1 MIDRPASHLPRGGST
16 VGPAPGHPAVRTRI
30 LLLLVFV
37 LLGGL
42 ALRLVYVQGIDPTG
56 QAAAAM
62 DQRLTHQ
69 ETLPQRGSILDRD
82 GDVLAASVRR
92 YDIVVDQRL
101 VKDFN
106 EWDREAR
113 ETVLVDVDSR
123 LASLAEVLG
132 MSEEEVREATIG
144 SRPYAVVRRSVTPE
158 VRDKAMALNVPG
170 LLSEAVDRRTY
181 PNGSVAGSI
190 IGFMGGDGTALEGLE
205 LSQDDVMT
213 GTPGTRT
220 FEVGADG
227 IRIPNAPLEE
237 VPAVDGADLRLTVDK
252 DAQWFAQ
259 ETLGALAAEYDAE
272 WANAVVMDVKTGDV
286 IVMADSTTVD
296 PADPDATEGNFRTST
311 VMSTPYEPGSTG
323 KALPIAAA
331 VDAGKVTATD
341 GFTVPGS
348 QDFDGQTI
356 RDFSPHPTF
365 DMTVAGIYA
374 RSYNTGT
381 VQIAEKIT
389 DEQRYE
395 YMRSFGVGRPIDLGL
410 PQQAGSVLVPPEQW
424 DGRQRL
430 TTAFGQGYTQTTL
443 HTAQMYQALANGG
456 VLIPARLI
464 DATVDGDG
472 AEKRWESSAEP
483 HRVVSEETA
492 AQMLRMMET
501 VVTQGTSKAAAIPG
515 YRVGG
520 KSSTAEAA
528 SDTGKYDGYNFG
540 FTAVAPLDDPRFVVS
555 VSMHR
560 PPSKQGSR
568 DVSIA
573 AATIM
578 EYMLRQADVPA
589 TGAEPNDY
597 RVFVDDPQDRPW

>member
-259 ETLGALAAEYDAE
+259 ETLGALAAEYEAE

-341 GFTVPGS
+341 GFTVPSS

-395 YMRSFGVGRPIDLGL
+395 YMRSFGVGQPIDLGL

-555 VSMHR
+555 VSLHR

>member
-1 MIDRPASHLPRGGST
+1 
-16 VGPAPGHPAVRTRI
+16 VRTRI

-568 DVSIA
+568 DVSVA

>member
-1 MIDRPASHLPRGGST
+1 M
-16 VGPAPGHPAVRTRI
+16 RTRI

-296 PADPDATEGNFRTST
+296 PADPDATEENFRTST

-464 DATVDGDG
+464 DAAVDGDG

-528 SDTGKYDGYNFG
+528 SDTGKYDGYNLG

-555 VSMHR
+555 VSLHR

-568 DVSIA
+568 DVSVA

>member
-1 MIDRPASHLPRGGST
+1 M
-16 VGPAPGHPAVRTRI
+16 RTRI

-62 DQRLTHQ
+62 DQRLTHR

-395 YMRSFGVGRPIDLGL
+395 YMRSFGVGQPIDLGL

>member
-1 MIDRPASHLPRGGST
+1 M
-16 VGPAPGHPAVRTRI
+16 RTRI

-296 PADPDATEGNFRTST
+296 PADPDATEGIFRTST

-395 YMRSFGVGRPIDLGL
+395 YMRSFGVGQPIDLGL

-456 VLIPARLI
+456 MLIPARLI

-568 DVSIA
+568 DVSVA

>member
-82 GDVLAASVRR
+82 GDVLATSVRR

>member
-1 MIDRPASHLPRGGST
+1 M
-16 VGPAPGHPAVRTRI
+16 RTRI

-341 GFTVPGS
+341 GFTVPSS
-348 QDFDGQTI
+348 QDFDRQTI

-395 YMRSFGVGRPIDLGL
+395 YMRSFGVGQPIDLGL

>member
-1 MIDRPASHLPRGGST
+1 M
-16 VGPAPGHPAVRTRI
+16 RTRI

-259 ETLGALAAEYDAE
+259 ETLGALAAEYEAE

-341 GFTVPGS
+341 GFTVPSS

-395 YMRSFGVGRPIDLGL
+395 YMRSFGVGQPIDLGL

-555 VSMHR
+555 VSLHR

>member
-1 MIDRPASHLPRGGST
+1 M
-16 VGPAPGHPAVRTRI
+16 RTRI

-42 ALRLVYVQGIDPTG
+42 ALRLVYVQGIYPTG

>member
-1 MIDRPASHLPRGGST
+1 M
-16 VGPAPGHPAVRTRI
+16 RTRI

-62 DQRLTHQ
+62 DQRLTHR

-113 ETVLVDVDSR
+113 KTVLVDVDSR

-158 VRDKAMALNVPG
+158 VRDAAMALNVPG

-181 PNGSVAGSI
+181 PNGSIAGSI

-227 IRIPNAPLEE
+227 VRIPNAPLEE

-341 GFTVPGS
+341 GFTVPSS

-395 YMRSFGVGRPIDLGL
+395 YMRSFGVGQPIDLGL

-589 TGAEPNDY
+589 TGAEPHDY

>member
-1 MIDRPASHLPRGGST
+1 M
-16 VGPAPGHPAVRTRI
+16 RTRI

-296 PADPDATEGNFRTST
+296 PADPDATEGIFRTST

-568 DVSIA
+568 DVSVA

>member
-30 LLLLVFV
+30 LLLLVLV

-158 VRDKAMALNVPG
+158 VRDAAMALNVPG

-341 GFTVPGS
+341 GFTVPSS
-348 QDFDGQTI
+348 QDFDRQTI

-395 YMRSFGVGRPIDLGL
+395 YMRSFGVGQPIDLGL

-568 DVSIA
+568 DVSVA

>member
-1 MIDRPASHLPRGGST
+1 M
-16 VGPAPGHPAVRTRI
+16 RTRI

-82 GDVLAASVRR
+82 GDVLAASARR

-227 IRIPNAPLEE
+227 VRIPNAPLEE

-395 YMRSFGVGRPIDLGL
+395 YMRSFGVGQPIDLGL

-456 VLIPARLI
+456 MLIPARLI

-568 DVSIA
+568 DVSVA

-597 RVFVDDPQDRPW
+597 RVFVDDPQDRTW

>member
-1 MIDRPASHLPRGGST
+1 M
-16 VGPAPGHPAVRTRI
+16 RTRI
-30 LLLLVFV
+30 LLLLVLV

-158 VRDKAMALNVPG
+158 VRDAAMALNVPG

-237 VPAVDGADLRLTVDK
+237 APAVDGADLRLTVDK

-259 ETLGALAAEYDAE
+259 ETLGALAAEYEAE

-341 GFTVPGS
+341 GFTVPSS

-356 RDFSPHPTF
+356 KDFSPHPTF

-395 YMRSFGVGRPIDLGL
+395 YMRSFGVGQPIDLGL
-410 PQQAGSVLVPPEQW
+410 PQQAGSVLVPPEKW

-464 DATVDGDG
+464 DATVDGEG

-568 DVSIA
+568 DVSVA

>member
-1 MIDRPASHLPRGGST
+1 M
-16 VGPAPGHPAVRTRI
+16 RTRI

-62 DQRLTHQ
+62 DQRLTHR

-181 PNGSVAGSI
+181 PNGSIAGSI

-341 GFTVPGS
+341 GFTVPSS

-395 YMRSFGVGRPIDLGL
+395 YMRSFGVGQPIDLGL

-456 VLIPARLI
+456 MLIPARLI

>member
-1 MIDRPASHLPRGGST
+1 M
-16 VGPAPGHPAVRTRI
+16 RTRI

-395 YMRSFGVGRPIDLGL
+395 YMRSFGVGQPIDLGL

-528 SDTGKYDGYNFG
+528 SDTGKYDGYNLG

>member
-1 MIDRPASHLPRGGST
+1 M
-16 VGPAPGHPAVRTRI
+16 RTRI

-395 YMRSFGVGRPIDLGL
+395 YMRSFGVGQPIDLGL

-456 VLIPARLI
+456 MLIPARLI

-568 DVSIA
+568 DVSVA

>member
-1 MIDRPASHLPRGGST
+1 M
-16 VGPAPGHPAVRTRI
+16 RTRI

-62 DQRLTHQ
+62 DQRLTHR

-568 DVSIA
+568 DVSVA

>member
-1 MIDRPASHLPRGGST
+1 M
-16 VGPAPGHPAVRTRI
+16 RTRI

-341 GFTVPGS
+341 GFTVPSS

-395 YMRSFGVGRPIDLGL
+395 YMRSFGVGQPIDLGL

>member
-1 MIDRPASHLPRGGST
+1 M
-16 VGPAPGHPAVRTRI
+16 RTRI

-381 VQIAEKIT
+381 VQIAEKIA

-395 YMRSFGVGRPIDLGL
+395 YMRSFGVGQPIDLGL
-410 PQQAGSVLVPPEQW
+410 PQEAGSVLVPPEQW

-483 HRVVSEETA
+483 HRVVAEETA

-528 SDTGKYDGYNFG
+528 SDTGKYDGYNLG

-568 DVSIA
+568 DVSVA

>member
-1 MIDRPASHLPRGGST
+1 MIDRPASHRARGGST

-30 LLLLVFV
+30 LLLLVLV

-158 VRDKAMALNVPG
+158 VRDAAMALNVPG

-181 PNGSVAGSI
+181 PNGSIAGSI

-341 GFTVPGS
+341 GFTVPSS

-356 RDFSPHPTF
+356 KDFSPHPTF

-395 YMRSFGVGRPIDLGL
+395 YMRSFGVGQPIDLGL

-568 DVSIA
+568 DVSVA

>member
-1 MIDRPASHLPRGGST
+1 M
-16 VGPAPGHPAVRTRI
+16 RTRI

-341 GFTVPGS
+341 GFTVPSS

-365 DMTVAGIYA
+365 DMTAAGIYA

-395 YMRSFGVGRPIDLGL
+395 YMRSFGVGQPIDLGL

>member
-1 MIDRPASHLPRGGST
+1 M
-16 VGPAPGHPAVRTRI
+16 RTRI

-395 YMRSFGVGRPIDLGL
+395 YMRSFGVGQPIDLGL

-568 DVSIA
+568 DVSVA

>member
-1 MIDRPASHLPRGGST
+1 M
-16 VGPAPGHPAVRTRI
+16 RTRI
-30 LLLLVFV
+30 LLLLVLV

-356 RDFSPHPTF
+356 KDFSPHPTF

>member
-132 MSEEEVREATIG
+132 MTEEEVREATIG

-395 YMRSFGVGRPIDLGL
+395 YMRSFGVGQPIDLGL

-568 DVSIA
+568 DVSVA

>member
-1 MIDRPASHLPRGGST
+1 M
-16 VGPAPGHPAVRTRI
+16 RTRI

-213 GTPGTRT
+213 GTLGTRT

-296 PADPDATEGNFRTST
+296 PADPDVTEGNFRTST

-528 SDTGKYDGYNFG
+528 SDTGKYDGYNLG

-568 DVSIA
+568 DVSVA

>member
-259 ETLGALAAEYDAE
+259 ETLGALAAEYEAE

-296 PADPDATEGNFRTST
+296 PADPDATEENFRTST

-341 GFTVPGS
+341 GFTVPSS

-395 YMRSFGVGRPIDLGL
+395 YMRSFGVGQPIDLGL

-528 SDTGKYDGYNFG
+528 SDTGKYDGYNLG

-568 DVSIA
+568 DVSAA

>member
-1 MIDRPASHLPRGGST
+1 MIDRPASHRARGGST

-30 LLLLVFV
+30 LLLLVLV

-158 VRDKAMALNVPG
+158 VRDAAMALNVPG

-341 GFTVPGS
+341 GFTVPSS

-356 RDFSPHPTF
+356 KDFSPHPTF

-395 YMRSFGVGRPIDLGL
+395 YMRSFGVGQPVDLGL
-410 PQQAGSVLVPPEQW
+410 PQQAGSVLVPPEKW

-464 DATVDGDG
+464 DATVDGEG

-528 SDTGKYDGYNFG
+528 SDTGTYDGYNFG

-568 DVSIA
+568 DVSVA

>member
-1 MIDRPASHLPRGGST
+1 M
-16 VGPAPGHPAVRTRI
+16 RTRI

-132 MSEEEVREATIG
+132 MTEEEVREATIG

-213 GTPGTRT
+213 GTPGTRA

-341 GFTVPGS
+341 GFTVPSS
-348 QDFDGQTI
+348 QDFDRQTI

-395 YMRSFGVGRPIDLGL
+395 YMRSFGVGQPIDLGL

-456 VLIPARLI
+456 MLIPARLI

>member
-62 DQRLTHQ
+62 DQRLTHR

-132 MSEEEVREATIG
+132 MSEKEVREATIG

-341 GFTVPGS
+341 GFTVPSS

-395 YMRSFGVGRPIDLGL
+395 YMRSFGVGQPIDLGL

-456 VLIPARLI
+456 MLIPARLI

>member
-1 MIDRPASHLPRGGST
+1 MTDRPASSSPRGGST
-16 VGPAPGHPAVRTRI
+16 VGPAPGLPDARI
-30 LLLLVFV
+30 RGLLLLVLV

-42 ALRLVYVQGIDPTG
+42 ALRLVYVQGVDPTG

-62 DQRLTHQ
+62 DKRLTHQ
-69 ETLPQRGSILDRD
+69 ETLPERGSILDRD
-82 GDVLAASVRR
+82 GDVLASSVRR
-92 YDIVVDQRL
+92 YDMVVDQRL

-113 ETVLVDVDSR
+113 KTVLVDVDSR
-123 LASLAEVLG
+123 LASLAEVLELP
-132 MSEEEVREATIG
+132 EEQVREATIG
-144 SRPYAVVRRSVTPE
+144 SRPYNVVKRSVTPE
-158 VRDKAMALNVPG
+158 MRDAAMALKVPG
-170 LLSEAVDRRTY
+170 LLAEPVDRRVY

-190 IGFMGGDGTALEGLE
+190 IGFMGGDGTPLEGLE

-237 VPAVDGADLRLTVDK
+237 VPAVDGADLRLTLDK

-259 ETLGALAAEYDAE
+259 ETMGALAAEHDAE
-272 WANAVVMDVKTGDV
+272 WANAVVLDAKTGDV
-286 IVMADSTTVD
+286 LVMADSTTVD
-296 PADPDATEGNFRTST
+296 PADPEGTEPYFRSST

-331 VDAGKVTATD
+331 LDAGAATATD
-341 GFTVPGS
+341 GYTVPSS
-348 QDFDGQTI
+348 QEFDGQTI
-356 RDFSPHPTF
+356 RDFAPHETY
-365 DMTVAGIYA
+365 DMTVAGIFA

-381 VQIAEKIT
+381 VQVAEEIS
-389 DEQRYE
+389 DELRYE
-395 YMRSFGVGRPIDLGL
+395 YMRSFGVGKPIDLGL
-410 PQQAGSVLVPPEQW
+410 PRTAGGVLVPPGEW

-443 HTAQMYQALANGG
+443 HTAQMYQAMANGG
-456 VLIPARLI
+456 VMEPARLI

-472 AEKRWESSAEP
+472 AEKRWEPAAEP
-483 HRVVSEETA
+483 HRVVSEATA
-492 AQMLRMMET
+492 ADMLRMMET

-528 SDTGKYDGYNFG
+528 SDTGRYDGYNFG

-560 PPSKQGSR
+560 PPSQLGSR
-568 DVSIA
+568 AVTSA
-573 AATIM
+573 AAQIM
-578 EYMLRQADVPA
+578 EHMLRQADVPA
-589 TGAEPNDY
+589 DGAAPQDY
-597 RVFVDDPQDRPW
+597 DVFVDDPQDRPW

>member
-395 YMRSFGVGRPIDLGL
+395 YMRSFGVGQPIDLGL

>member
-1 MIDRPASHLPRGGST
+1 M
-16 VGPAPGHPAVRTRI
+16 RTRI

-42 ALRLVYVQGIDPTG
+42 ALRLIYVQGIDPTG

-62 DQRLTHQ
+62 DQRLTRQ

-132 MSEEEVREATIG
+132 MSEEQVREATIG

-158 VRDKAMALNVPG
+158 VRDKAMALKVPG

-286 IVMADSTTVD
+286 IVMADSATVD
-296 PADPDATEGNFRTST
+296 PADPDDGEANFRTST

-356 RDFSPHPTF
+356 KDFSPHPTF

-395 YMRSFGVGRPIDLGL
+395 YMRSFGVGQPIDLGL

-456 VLIPARLI
+456 VLVPARLI

-483 HRVVSEETA
+483 RRVVSEETA

-578 EYMLRQADVPA
+578 EHMLRQADVPA

>member
-82 GDVLAASVRR
+82 GDVLADSVRR
-92 YDIVVDQRL
+92 YDLVVDQRL

-395 YMRSFGVGRPIDLGL
+395 YMRSFGVGQPIDLGL

-568 DVSIA
+568 DVSVA

>member
-1 MIDRPASHLPRGGST
+1 MIDPPASHLPRGGST
-16 VGPAPGHPAVRTRI
+16 VGPAPGDLAVRTRI

-42 ALRLVYVQGIDPTG
+42 ALRLIYVQGIDPTG

-62 DQRLTHQ
+62 DQRLTRQ

-132 MSEEEVREATIG
+132 MSEEQVREATIG

-158 VRDKAMALNVPG
+158 VRDKAMALKVPG

-286 IVMADSTTVD
+286 IVMADSATVD
-296 PADPDATEGNFRTST
+296 PADPDDGEANFRTST

-356 RDFSPHPTF
+356 KDFSPHPTF

-395 YMRSFGVGRPIDLGL
+395 YMRSFGVGQPIDLGL

-456 VLIPARLI
+456 VLVPARLI

-483 HRVVSEETA
+483 RRVVSEETA

-578 EYMLRQADVPA
+578 EHMLRQADVPA